1 LGFALQPAPVV
12 AQGFQQRGT
21 EHGISVL
28 TTFPAA
34 DVDDHAAAVDIGNLQ
49 AGQLGTPY
57 PRAIERHQ
65 YNAMKP
71 SLGGVNEVGNFFW
84 A

>member
-1 LGFALQPAPVV
+1 MTMRRLM
-12 AQGFQQRGT
+12 
-21 EHGISVL
+21 
-28 TTFPAA
+28 
-34 DVDDHAAAVDIGNLQ
+34 Q

-65 YNAMKP
+65 YHAMKP

-84 A
+84 AQLLGRCLVFFG